1 MGANQR
7 PAMRPDSATAVML
20 VRYRRAVTGIEF
32 SPHLPGSFKRTHM
45 KAAVAKKS
53 VVRKAATAGKKITV
67 QIKTPEPVD
76 KTSADSHGP
85 SSPDLVVEAIKQGIV
100 LGRIVPGQRLIEADM
115 TRDHRVSRGPVR
127 EALKRLAAEGVV
139 SLSRHRG
146 AYIRLL
152 TRREV
157 IELLHVVQV
166 LISLGV
172 RLASLN
178 MKPAEHRARLKAAF
192 DRLSEHGPIGDRG
205 QQSMDR
211 NGFYEAIFSVAG
223 NRELERLYPVVLVQ
237 ILRMQVYPYL
247 SVADRKQQFADYKVL
262 YDAIRAGKSLDAS
275 RRVTS
280 HVRRSRMQ
288 IRKMPDEAFAAD

>member
-1 MGANQR
+1 M
-7 PAMRPDSATAVML
+7 
-20 VRYRRAVTGIEF
+20 
-32 SPHLPGSFKRTHM
+32 
-45 KAAVAKKS
+45 AKKTATRNAETVSKKPVQVRSRASADTHS
-53 VVRKAATAGKKITV
+53 VVA
-67 QIKTPEPVD
+67 
-76 KTSADSHGP
+76 HGP
-85 SSPDLVVEAIKQGIV
+85 SSPDQVVDAIKQGIV
-100 LGRIVPGQRLIEADM
+100 LGRVVPGQRLIEADM

-139 SLSRHRG
+139 TLSRHRG

-178 MKPAEHRARLKAAF
+178 MKPVENRVRLKLAF

-205 QQSMDR
+205 LQSMDR
-211 NGFYEAIFSVAG
+211 NGFYETIFAISG
-223 NRELERLYPVVLVQ
+223 NRELARLYPVVLVQ
-237 ILRMQVYPYL
+237 ILRMQVYSYL

-262 YDAIRAGKSLDAS
+262 YDAIRAGKSLEAS

-288 IRKMPDEAFAAD
+288 IRKMPDQAFAAE

>member
-1 MGANQR
+1 
-7 PAMRPDSATAVML
+7 
-20 VRYRRAVTGIEF
+20 
-32 SPHLPGSFKRTHM
+32 M

-53 VVRKAATAGKKITV
+53 VARKAATAGKKAA
-67 QIKTPEPVD
+67 QIKTTVPVD
-76 KTSADSHGP
+76 KSGADSHGP
-85 SSPDLVVEAIKQGIV
+85 SSPDQVVEAIKQGIV

-139 SLSRHRG
+139 ALSRHRG

-166 LISLGV
+166 MIGLGV
-172 RLASLN
+172 RLASLQ
-178 MKPAEHRARLKAAF
+178 MKPAENRARLKAAF

-205 QQSMDR
+205 TQSMDR

-223 NRELERLYPVVLVQ
+223 NRELARLYPVVLIQ

-262 YDAIRAGKSLDAS
+262 YDAIRAGRSLDAS

-288 IRKMPDEAFAAD
+288 IRKMPDEAFATE